1 MYLIYKLL
9 RNLVRAIASDA
20 APWQIALG
28 ALLGTLVGLLPVWP
42 LSHGYGPAPLGCALL
57 LIALVVNCHL
67 ASFLLWLGIGKL
79 LALALAGPAVSIGEA
94 AAGLAQ
100 ASADIPLLH
109 LSLWD
114 HTGYLGKTL
123 LGFAIAPLAAI
134 AMAILAVWFRRRWL
148 PVLRERRRL
157 LQAGSMVNRA
167 WLVRLTCWF
176 FGL

>member
-9 RNLVRAIASDA
+9 RDLLRAIASEA

-28 ALLGTLVGLLPVWP
+28 TLLGVLVGFLPVWP

-57 LIALVVNCHL
+57 LLALVVNCHL
-67 ASFLLWLGIGKL
+67 ASFFLWLGIGKL
-79 LALALAGPAVSIGEA
+79 LALALAGPAVALGESC
-94 AAGLAQ
+94 AGLAQ

-123 LGFAIAPLAAI
+123 IGAALAPVAALATGL
-134 AMAILAVWFRRRWL
+134 LAVWFRRRWL

-157 LQAGSMVNRA
+157 MQAGSVVSRA
-167 WLVRLTCWF
+167 WLVRLLCWF